1 MPKMQGAIHYCRQN
15 NISFDRLI
23 DDFKNGTIPEEYD
36 DFFYRTLDEIKELCK
51 QDKNVNIKA
60 IVEGFI
66 HDEQNIG
73 YLQEIIDN
81 RLTRYRETKVLRDLE
96 NRNAVDLIHYIES
109 LFSDYIVRFDPL
121 WFDSY
126 LRFGFT
132 SKQEMERVSS
142 HLNSLVHYYV
152 YRRYT
157 QKYIEMDLGD
167 KLGLAPSTCRII
179 ADLIEKNFETIC
191 MGDILLALNHLSKD

>member
-73 YLQEIIDN
+73 
-81 RLTRYRETKVLRDLE
+81 
-96 NRNAVDLIHYIES
+96 AIE
-109 LFSDYIVRFDPL
+109 R
-121 WFDSY
+121 
-126 LRFGFT
+126 
-132 SKQEMERVSS
+132 
-142 HLNSLVHYYV
+142 
-152 YRRYT
+152 
-157 QKYIEMDLGD
+157 QK
-167 KLGLAPSTCRII
+167 C
-179 ADLIEKNFETIC
+179 
-191 MGDILLALNHLSKD
+191 